1 MDASTTT
8 ALLGNTW
15 FGWDLVPHVRARLAT
30 AARVERLPAGCVVV
44 HEGRPCDVLGIVV
57 DGRVALRLAVPG
69 QPDRTML
76 TLEPGDVFGWSAVL
90 STPTATATCM
100 TTAETTAIL
109 FDRTALLDVLDHDDE
124 VAAAVY
130 RRLLGAVASR
140 LSATR
145 MQLLDL
151 YRVAEQPW

>member
-1 MDASTTT
+1 MDVNTVT
-8 ALLGNTW
+8 ALLGYTW
-15 FGWDLVPHVRARLAT
+15 FGWDLAPEVRARLAT
-30 AARVERLPAGCVVV
+30 AGRVERLPAGCVVIQ
-44 HEGRPCDVLGIVV
+44 EGRPCEILGIVV

-69 QPDRTML
+69 QPDRTIL
-76 TLEPGDVFGWSAVL
+76 TLESGDVFGWSAVL
-90 STPTATATCM
+90 STPMSTATCV

-109 FDRTALLDVLDHDDE
+109 FDRATLLGVLDADDE

-130 RRLLGAVASR
+130 RRLLSAVASR

-151 YRVAEQPW
+151 YRVAERAW

>member
-1 MDASTTT
+1 MEANAMT
-8 ALLGNTW
+8 ALLGYTW
-15 FGWDLVPHVRARLAT
+15 FGWDLVPGVRARLAT
-30 AARVERLPAGCVVV
+30 AARVERLPAGSVLV
-44 HEGRPCDVLGIVV
+44 HEGRSCESLGVVV

-69 QPDRTML
+69 QPDRTIL

-90 STPTATATCM
+90 STPVATATCV
-100 TTAETTAIL
+100 TAAETTAIL
-109 FDRTALLDVLDHDDE
+109 FDRAALLAVLEGDHE

-130 RRLLGAVASR
+130 RRLLSAVASR

-151 YRVAEQPW
+151 YRVAEQAW